1 MIKNVDK
8 DKDSVNYTC
17 EAVNMM
23 GHASATTVPIVLG
36 KLVISL
42 TFNLMSPKR
51 VVLCFE
57 QDTLLSPCLS
67 TPRSTKGF
75 QRLVREPIKKMWETQ
90 WPNGRRV
97 SALNSR
103 SKGPGSSPG
112 RVIVLCSWK
121 DTLLSQFLSPPKSI
135 NGYQQTVKET

>member
-8 DKDSVNYTC
+8 DKDSANYTC

-42 TFNLMSPKR
+42 TFNLISPKR

-57 QDTLLSPCLS
+57 QDTLLSQCLS
-67 TPRSTKGF
+67 PPRSTKGC
-75 QRLVREPIKKMWETQ
+75 QRIFREIYKKMWET
-90 WPNGRRV
+90 V
-97 SALNSR
+97 A
-103 SKGPGSSPG
+103 
-112 RVIVLCSWK
+112 
-121 DTLLSQFLSPPKSI
+121 
-135 NGYQQTVKET
+135 